1 MLHKLSII
9 GKEKTQVAEA
19 KGVGQTFSKVT
30 NFYFKGLI
38 LTKSKI
44 KRKQQRYANIKTKG
58 RTNGYT
64 WICICSYGFFLFFFI
79 AKPAQFFFFL
89 NIKWL

>member
-1 MLHKLSII
+1 MAKEYLLTYLPNVVVANTLQKLNII

-44 KRKQQRYANIKTKG
+44 KR
-58 RTNGYT
+58 
-64 WICICSYGFFLFFFI
+64 
-79 AKPAQFFFFL
+79 
-89 NIKWL
+89 